1 VSSVCPMFVSQNN
14 GSVAVPFA
22 IVLLCDTSF
31 VHQSCVDL
39 VCDWKLI
46 WNPFGFFAP
55 YNVRC

>member
-1 VSSVCPMFVSQNN
+1 MFVSQNN

-22 IVLLCDTSF
+22 VVLLCDTSF